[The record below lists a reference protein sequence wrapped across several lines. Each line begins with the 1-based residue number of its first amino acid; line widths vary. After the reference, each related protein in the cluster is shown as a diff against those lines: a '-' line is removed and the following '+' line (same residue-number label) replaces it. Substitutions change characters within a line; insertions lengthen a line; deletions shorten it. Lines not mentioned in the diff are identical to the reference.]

1 MKIKDNKR
9 YEGLIEDI
17 KWYVDNIGSEED
29 LLVAKEEITNMLDKA
44 IEDYKENFDYEYMI
58 MKKVRGGING

>member
-1 MKIKDNKR
+1 
-9 YEGLIEDI
+9 
-17 KWYVDNIGSEED
+17 
-29 LLVAKEEITNMLDKA
+29 MLDKA